1 MRVKLAIAL
10 LGLVAAGLGGTR
22 AIAAPAAPIKQASW
36 ASAKKRV
43 ELPNGIQLAYV
54 EAGNPNGEPLL
65 LLHGYTDT
73 SRSWSLLVPHLSRY
87 RLLIPDQRGHGAS
100 SAPECCYAI
109 ADFAYD
115 ARLFLDAIG
124 VKRAAV
130 AGHSMGSMVAMS
142 MAAEYPDRVSAIA
155 LLGSTGLAPVTRD
168 AWLFENATGQRF
180 PIDRNSQFMR
190 DWDPANQPTPVDPTF
205 AAAARSEI
213 YAIPR
218 QVWRGVLRDLTGVSV
233 ARHADDVKAAVLVL
247 SGGSDALFPKQHH
260 DALTRAFPG
269 AKARVYP
276 GLGHNFLWEQPA
288 VVAGD
293 IANFLED
300 SATD

>member
-1 MRVKLAIAL
+1 MGVRVAIAL
-10 LGLVAAGLGGTR
+10 LGLVAGSLGGTR
-22 AIAAPAAPIKQASW
+22 AIAAPATPIEQASW
-36 ASAKKRV
+36 ASAKKQV
-43 ELPNGIQLAYV
+43 ELPNGIRLAYV

-73 SRSWSLLVPHLSRY
+73 SRSWSLLVPHLSQY

-100 SAPECCYAI
+100 SAPECCYTV
-109 ADFAYD
+109 ADFTYD
-115 ARLFLDAIG
+115 ARLFLDSIG

-155 LLGSTGLAPVTRD
+155 LLGSTGLAPVTRG
-168 AWLFENATGQRF
+168 AWLFDNATGQRF

-190 DWDPANQPTPVDPTF
+190 DWDPANQPTPVDPAF
-205 AAAARSEI
+205 AAAAREEI

-218 QVWRGVLRDLTGVSV
+218 QVWRGVLRELTGVPV
-233 ARHADDVKAAVLVL
+233 ARHAVDVKAPVMVL
-247 SGGSDALFPKQHH
+247 SGSADVLFSRDHH
-260 DALTRAFPG
+260 EALTKAFPG

-288 VVAGD
+288 IVARD
-293 IANFLED
+293 IAHFLEENERN
-300 SATD
+300 